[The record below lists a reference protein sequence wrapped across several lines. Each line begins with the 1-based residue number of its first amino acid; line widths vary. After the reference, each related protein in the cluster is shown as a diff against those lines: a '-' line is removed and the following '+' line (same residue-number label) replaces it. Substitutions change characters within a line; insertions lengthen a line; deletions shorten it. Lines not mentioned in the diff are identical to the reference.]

1 MCAVFNLNHW
11 DFTHRQADLLIQGRN
26 SDTWKSS
33 RGPAVKLLS
42 LKVNL
47 CTNETLLWKKK
58 IKRHWIWTKNCIK
71 PKPHTFK
78 HEALVYIKSW
88 RSKNRKAATS
98 RMSFQKK
105 RQRRL
110 CICRRPCNE
119 SKRTKPLSPSSLAEH
134 EARTKIM
141 SERKVQKE
149 VATMAN

>member
-42 LKVNL
+42 LKVKL

-58 IKRHWIWTKNCIK
+58 LNATEFGPRTKA
-71 PKPHTFK
+71 PHTFK